1 MIQEPKQMCRACAT
15 GIEKF
20 GHNSDPKTCIR
31 GKEEYI
37 KNLSVEDQMEQLIIH
52 ERLSQEMACFIL
64 SLANERHKSP
74 LEVIQ
79 EEGLNLLTE

>member
-1 MIQEPKQMCRACAT
+1 MIQQPKQICRACAT

-37 KNLSVEDQMEQLIIH
+37 KHLSVDEQMEQLIIH
-52 ERLSQEMACFIL
+52 ERLSQEMACFIYSL
-64 SLANERHKSP
+64 SQERNKSP

-79 EEGLNLLTE
+79 EEGLNLLNE